1 MGYCPCFRSKKKG
14 INLKTK
20 LSNNYV
26 PIEGAPTTPIKSDLD
41 NAVKYSTL
49 LEPRQQVPISKHSS
63 PSESNLPTFSYR
75 DLAVATSNFRR
86 ESIIGEGGFGPVFK
100 GQLESGQ
107 VVAVKKLNHSGLQG
121 DKEFFVEVHMLSLL
135 RHPNLVN
142 LIGYC
147 IEGNQRILIYEFMPL
162 GSLEY
167 HLHDMTPDME
177 PLDWDTRMIIASGA
191 AKGLDYLHSQADRPV
206 IYRDLK
212 SANILLSEGFHPK
225 LSDFGLAKFGPGA
238 DNTHVSTRV
247 MGTHGYCAPEYAGTG
262 KLTMK
267 SDIYSF
273 GVLLLELITGCRA
286 MDDTREHGKEMLV
299 DWGRP
304 MLKDRKNYVQLA
316 DPKLRGKFPQSV
328 FRRAVDLALMCVQD
342 DPHARPHTK
351 DIVLALSYFASQKH
365 DSPSAQSNQIGSQRD
380 GRIFQGEEQGNASP
394 VDFNRAGI
402 AVKEMRASSKD
413 QERERAVVEAKKWG
427 ETWRDKRK
435 PNVEDDFDY
444 RSRW

>member
-26 PIEGAPTTPIKSDLD
+26 PIEAAPTTPIKSDLPD
-41 NAVKYSTL
+41 NEVKYSTV
-49 LEPRQQVPISKHSS
+49 LEPKQQVSISKDGS
-63 PSESNLPTFSYR
+63 PPRSNLPTFSYR
-75 DLAVATSNFRR
+75 DLATATNNFRR

-100 GQLESGQ
+100 GQLETGQ

-135 RHPNLVN
+135 QHPNLVN

-147 IEGNQRILIYEFMPL
+147 IEGEQRLLIYEFMPL

-191 AKGLDYLHSQADRPV
+191 AKGLDYLHNQADRPV

-212 SANILLSEGFHPK
+212 SANILLGEGFHAK
-225 LSDFGLAKFGPGA
+225 LSDFGLAKFGPSA
-238 DNTHVSTRV
+238 DDTHVSTRV

-299 DWGRP
+299 DWARP
-304 MLKDRKNYVQLA
+304 MLKDRMNFVQLA
-316 DPKLRGKFPQSV
+316 DPMLRGKFPQSV
-328 FRRAVDLALMCVQD
+328 FRRVVELALMCVQD

-351 DIVLALSYFASQKH
+351 DIVLAFSYFASQKH
-365 DSPSAQSNQIGSQRD
+365 DSHAAQSNQIGSQ
-380 GRIFQGEEQGNASP
+380 GEELTNGSP
-394 VDFNRAGI
+394 VDFNGAGI
-402 AVKEMRASSKD
+402 DVKEMRALNKD
-413 QERERAVVEAKKWG
+413 QERERAVAEAKKWG
-427 ETWRDKRK
+427 ETWREKGK
-435 PNVEDDFDY
+435 QNVEDDFDY
-444 RSRW
+444 KSRW